1 MALPDSYTI
10 KTGSIQPYFDAM
22 LEAQPPE
29 RFSTRFLESL
39 GFTSTNDRL
48 FIGILKDLGFLNR
61 DGTPQQ
67 RYFDFL
73 DRSRSKSVLADGI
86 REAYADLFAVNTKA
100 NELSIADAKNKLR
113 TLYAGKKTDLVIGN
127 IAKTFRALCDLADFT
142 SVSQPRIPSVQPVEQ
157 PPAPLDR
164 EPAARPAPEE
174 PAPNLGRIRVSG
186 LQYHINIVLPETR
199 DQAVFDAIFKSLREH
214 LG

>member
-10 KTGSIQPYFDAM
+10 KTGSIQPYFDAI
-22 LEAQPPE
+22 LDAKPPE

-48 FIGILKDLGFLNR
+48 LIGILKDLGFLNR

-67 RYFDFL
+67 RYFDFM
-73 DRSRSKSVLADGI
+73 DRSRSKTVLADGI

-127 IAKTFRALCDLADFT
+127 VAKTFRALCDLADF
-142 SVSQPRIPSVQPVEQ
+142 SGQPQTKPAVPATTEPPEQ
-157 PPAPLDR
+157 PADR
-164 EPAARPAPEE
+164 EQPIRVAADEAT
-174 PAPNLGRIRVSG
+174 ANLGRIRVSG